1 MLGVDAMNSTILAGL
16 AAVVLAWQMMGKRY
30 HAAGL
35 AAALKRTTIGDTA
48 PAPVFESLFGHY
60 DALLRR
66 GCSSAEIHALVMQS
80 FQPWERHHLQYIR
93 RCENAAGYIAGEEI
107 DAATLNGYINSMR
120 LFKERCYPHICGRD
134 RRHPRPRMMSIPR
147 I

>member
-1 MLGVDAMNSTILAGL
+1 MLGVGAMNGTILACV
-16 AAVVLAWQMMGKRY
+16 AAMMLTWHLMGKRY

-35 AAALKRTTIGDTA
+35 AAALKRTTLGDTV
-48 PAPVFESLFGHY
+48 PAPVLKRLFSHH

-66 GCSSAEIHALVMQS
+66 GCSSAEIHSLVMQS
-80 FQPWERHHLQYIR
+80 FHPWERHYLFYIR
-93 RCENAAGYIAGEEI
+93 RFENAAGCVAAQVI
-107 DAATLNGYINSMR
+107 DAATLSGYIDSMR